1 MKRTWGLMQRK
12 RGTAVAATVAAVLLL
27 PAVASAATKVVT
39 AGPPPA
45 AKGVVAKVL
54 GKGAK
59 AFFAKYNPDI
69 NAFFRQRV
77 TINAGDKV
85 SFIQDGF
92 HTIDLPG
99 KTNQPLPLILPSGGL
114 VSGVNDAAGN
124 PFWFNGKLPNVGL
137 NPAVA
142 PRSTGKTYNGSTRL
156 DSGLPSNSGAPKPFV
171 VKFTKPGVY
180 KYFCD
185 IHPGMVGFVVVK
197 PKGKP
202 VPSAKQDAAALV
214 AQVTVAA
221 KAAKKLANTRVPANH
236 VSLGE
241 AGANGIELFAMFPAQ
256 LTVKTGSVVTFSITR
271 DSREVHTATFGP
283 AKYINGLANGSPN
296 GLFTAPGPTAQAL
309 FPSDPTPVIPLNPT
323 SHGNGFANIGAVD
336 SQNSTVTI
344 PSSGQIQFTA
354 PGVYHFIC
362 LIHPQEMHGTII
374 VK

>member
-1 MKRTWGLMQRK
+1 MQRK
-12 RGTAVAATVAAVLLL
+12 RGAAVMATVAAVLLL
-27 PAVASAATKVVT
+27 PAVASAATKVVF

-45 AKGVVAKVL
+45 AQGIAAKVL

-85 SFIQDGF
+85 SFIQAGF

-99 KTNQPLPLILPSGGL
+99 KTNQPLPLILPTGGL

-124 PFWFNGKLPNVGL
+124 PFWFNGKLPNVSL
-137 NPAVA
+137 NPAVG

-156 DSGLPSNSGAPKPFV
+156 DSGLPPNSGAPKPFV

-197 PKGKP
+197 PKGKS
-202 VPSAKQDAAALV
+202 VPTAKQDAAAAA
-214 AQVTVAA
+214 AQVTVSARA
-221 KAAKKLANTRVPANH
+221 LKKLAKTRVPANH

-241 AGANGIELFAMFPAQ
+241 AGANGLELFAMFPAQ
-256 LTVKTGSVVTFSITR
+256 LTVKTGAVVTFSMTP

-283 AKYINGLANGSPN
+283 AKYLNGLANG
-296 GLFTAPGPTAQAL
+296 LFAAPGPTAESL
-309 FPSDPTPVIPLNPT
+309 YPSDPTPVIPLNPT
-323 SHGNGFANIGAVD
+323 SHGNGFANIGVVD
-336 SQNSTVTI
+336 SQKSTNAI

-354 PGVYHFIC
+354 PGTYQFIC
-362 LIHPQEMHGTII
+362 LVHPFMHGTII

>member
-1 MKRTWGLMQRK
+1 MKRTRGLMQRK
-12 RGTAVAATVAAVLLL
+12 RGAAVMATVAAVLLL
-27 PAVASAATKVVT
+27 PAVASAATKVVF

-45 AKGVVAKVL
+45 AQGVAAKVL

-85 SFIQDGF
+85 SFIQAGF

-99 KTNQPLPLILPSGGL
+99 KTNQPLPLILPTGGL
-114 VSGVNDAAGN
+114 VSGANDAAGN
-124 PFWFNGKLPNVGL
+124 PFWFNGQLPNVSL

-156 DSGLPSNSGAPKPFV
+156 DSGLPPNSGQPKPFV

-202 VPSAKQDAAALV
+202 VPSAKQDAAAVV
-214 AQVTVAA
+214 AQVTVSARA
-221 KAAKKLANTRVPANH
+221 LKKLAKTRVPANH

-241 AGANGIELFAMFPAQ
+241 AGANGLELFAMFPAQ

-283 AKYINGLANGSPN
+283 AKYLNGLANG
-296 GLFTAPGPTAQAL
+296 LFAAPGPTAESL
-309 FPSDPTPVIPLNPT
+309 YPSDLPVVPIPLNPT

-336 SQNSTVTI
+336 SQNSTKAI

-354 PGVYHFIC
+354 PGTYQFIC
-362 LIHPQEMHGTII
+362 LIHPFMHGTII